1 MCKPENTTTYCTLTI
16 RKLLTKINQRLNS
29 TIIVTI
35 IMTMLINADDSIHH
49 VWAATLW
56 WGDSVLEITVV
67 EKGVV
72 VLMQVV

>member
-1 MCKPENTTTYCTLTI
+1 
-16 RKLLTKINQRLNS
+16 
-29 TIIVTI
+29 
-35 IMTMLINADDSIHH
+35 MTMLINADDSIHH